1 MVLKSTMWKETC
13 IKTTPLTMKKGELN
27 NGSKTDHYKNNHCY
41 KNHNT
46 KIIINTKVIRFR

>member
-27 NGSKTDHYKNNHCY
+27 NGSKTDRYKNNHCY